1 MTVCT
6 SRRTVF
12 RLLKNDIFIIIHS
25 IVNKINRLFH
35 SKIYIYSI
43 VLNYC
48 VLIDITIVIT
58 PAPDDDI
65 KKVTLLLPSWQNGE
79 DLLIGFHLDPS
90 QH

>member
-48 VLIDITIVIT
+48 VLIDITIVIILNIIIVKFCFT
-58 PAPDDDI
+58 VRLYFFPI
-65 KKVTLLLPSWQNGE
+65 ITK
-79 DLLIGFHLDPS
+79 
-90 QH
+90 